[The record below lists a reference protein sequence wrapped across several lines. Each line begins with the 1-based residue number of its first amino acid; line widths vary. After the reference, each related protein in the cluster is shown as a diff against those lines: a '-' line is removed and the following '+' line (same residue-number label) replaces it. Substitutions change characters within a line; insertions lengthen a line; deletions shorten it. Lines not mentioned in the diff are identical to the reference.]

1 MKIAH
6 RIIDGSYANAIYLKC
21 VSTRRI
27 TNLSC
32 MSAAS
37 VHQLSRSTAAEILV
51 QRALVRSDT
60 TFPNGI
66 AAARQLQTQ
75 TIDQRRCLFF
85 SVRIETLKSLFSVVS
100 PRY

>member
-6 RIIDGSYANAIYLKC
+6 RIIDGSYASAIDLKR

-51 QRALVRSDT
+51 QRTLVRSDT
-60 TFPNGI
+60 TFELSERNRSS
-66 AAARQLQTQ
+66 AATANT
-75 TIDQRRCLFF
+75 DD
-85 SVRIETLKSLFSVVS
+85 
-100 PRY
+100 